1 MNCRSSD
8 TPKIEFPAVIGVPDR
23 TEAPPYYFKYID
35 RISSGDVVEELANQR
50 GEALELFSR
59 ISEEKSLHRYAPE
72 KWSIRQVV
80 NHVNDTERVFLF
92 RAFWFAR
99 GFDSPLPSYDQ
110 EVSTAMARAD
120 DVPWS
125 KNVEEFDGVRR
136 TTLDF
141 FRNLPADVWMRSGIA
156 SDNSF
161 TVRALAY
168 ITAGHASH
176 HMAILREKYL

>member
-1 MNCRSSD
+1 M
-8 TPKIEFPAVIGVPDR
+8 IGVPER
-23 TEAPPYYFKYID
+23 TEAAPYYFTYID

-50 GEALELFSR
+50 REALEFFSG
-59 ISEEKSLHRYAPE
+59 IFEEKSLHRYAPG
-72 KWSIRQVV
+72 KWSIRQVL

-99 GFDSPLPSYDQ
+99 GFDSPLPSYD
-110 EVSTAMARAD
+110 EKVAAGMARAD
-120 DVPWS
+120 EISWS
-125 KNVEEFDGVRR
+125 KNVEEFDGIRR
-136 TTLDF
+136 TTVDF
-141 FRNLPADVWMRSGIA
+141 FRNLPADAWMRNGTA

-168 ITAGHASH
+168 IIVGHAAH

>member
-1 MNCRSSD
+1 M
-8 TPKIEFPAVIGVPDR
+8 IGLPER
-23 TEAPPYYFKYID
+23 TEASPYYFKYID
-35 RISSGDVVEELANQR
+35 RISNGDVLEELANQR
-50 GEALELFSR
+50 EEALELFSG
-59 ISEEKSLHRYAPE
+59 ISEERSLHRYAPE
-72 KWSIRQVV
+72 KWSIRQVL

-99 GFDSPLPSYDQ
+99 GFTAPLPSYDQ

-120 DVPWS
+120 EIPWS
-125 KNVEEFDGVRR
+125 RNVEEFEGGRR

-141 FRNLPADVWMRSGIA
+141 FRNLPPDAWMRSGIA

-161 TVRALAY
+161 TVRALAF
-168 ITAGHASH
+168 ITAGHAAH